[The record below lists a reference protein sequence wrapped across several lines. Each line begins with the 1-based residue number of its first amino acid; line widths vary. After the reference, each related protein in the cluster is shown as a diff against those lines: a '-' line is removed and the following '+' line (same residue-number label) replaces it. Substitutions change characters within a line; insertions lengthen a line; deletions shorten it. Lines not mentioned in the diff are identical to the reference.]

1 MKLGKKRPLQK
12 RSKVIVDSIV
22 ESTTRILESIQYDQ
36 ISTNK
41 IAKKAGVSIGSLYQY
56 FKNRES
62 VYDLVFDEMIEKNI
76 AYYSQIF
83 EENKNLSLE
92 KFIEILVS
100 LSFDY
105 FLNQKGYLTAIHSMQ
120 VLLGKSDSIIKFRM
134 RLAELTADKF
144 VILYPELGTS
154 KEAIKK
160 KAFLSLCL
168 NFGIIHSY
176 IHAKDFP
183 YTKEELRIEMIAST
197 LATLKR

>member
-76 AYYSQIF
+76 TFYSQIF

-105 FLNQKGYLTAIHSMQ
+105 FKPKRIFDSYSFNAGLARQ
-120 VLLGKSDSIIKFRM
+120 VRF
-134 RLAELTADKF
+134 
-144 VILYPELGTS
+144 Y
-154 KEAIKK
+154 
-160 KAFLSLCL
+160 
-168 NFGIIHSY
+168 N
-176 IHAKDFP
+176 
-183 YTKEELRIEMIAST
+183 
-197 LATLKR
+197 